1 MYFYIGSKLC
11 YMQVYIVI
19 VVLVHNKKI
28 NYNINTFKVML
39 FYGFFNFDLILIY
52 LKIYKIT

>member
-39 FYGFFNFDLILIY
+39 FYGFLTLI
-52 LKIYKIT
+52 